1 MTTPAPGG
9 LLNVEQQ
16 AIQNAL
22 QSLEGQ
28 ISQMISSGQTVERIN
43 MEIAANYVSVAS
55 KTFQDKVGDWVV
67 NYKRVMQAF
76 DKLTQD
82 LGSAR
87 SILTKA
93 EEDAHVQGGNWGAS
107 DGVFHAL
114 GGKS

>member
-9 LLNVEQQ
+9 MLNVEQQ

-43 MEIAANYVSVAS
+43 MEIGASYVSVAS
-55 KTFQDKVGDWVV
+55 RKFQDKVNDWVTQ
-67 NYKRVMQAF
+67 YKQVMSAF

-87 SILTKA
+87 QILAKA
-93 EEDAHVQGGNWGAS
+93 EEDAQVQGGNWGAS
-107 DGVFHAL
+107 DGVYHAL

>member
-9 LLNVEQQ
+9 TLNVEQQ

-28 ISQMISSGQTVERIN
+28 IAAMIASGQTVERIN
-43 MEIAANYVSVAS
+43 MEIAANYVSGAS
-55 KTFQDKVGDWVV
+55 RKFQDRVNDWVT

-87 SILTKA
+87 QILAKA

-107 DGVFHAL
+107 DGVYHAL